1 MEDALYY
8 SKLTELMTLPD
19 NYQSIQLIMNKYQ
32 KSFNFKFEFVS
43 RNQGLKYI
51 NEINSSK
58 SLKGKIAA
66 KIIKTTKEEVIVP
79 IPNCINKCISSS
91 TFPV

>member
-1 MEDALYY
+1 
-8 SKLTELMTLPD
+8 
-19 NYQSIQLIMNKYQ
+19 MNKYQ

-51 NEINSSK
+51 NEINCNK
-58 SLKGKIAA
+58 SLSGDIAA
-66 KIIKTTKEEVIVP
+66 KMIKTCKEEVIVP
-79 IPNCINKCISSS
+79 IPNCINICISSS